1 MLYTIAEGVHMSEHK
16 AKRPDRLKESTKRPR
31 SLSSLVAAVGASAI
45 GLLGMQSS
53 ASANTKASAPE
64 TAVSRSTI
72 QSKTVR
78 AKLRLNR
85 VGSEI
90 QLAQDGHDSHASHE
104 SHASHASSDYR

>member
-1 MLYTIAEGVHMSEHK
+1 MSQHK
-16 AKRPDRLKESTKRPR
+16 AKRPDRLKQSTKRPK

-53 ASANTKASAPE
+53 ASANAKVSTPE
-64 TAVSRSTI
+64 TGISRSTI

-78 AKLRLNR
+78 AKLKLNR
-85 VGSEI
+85 VGSEV